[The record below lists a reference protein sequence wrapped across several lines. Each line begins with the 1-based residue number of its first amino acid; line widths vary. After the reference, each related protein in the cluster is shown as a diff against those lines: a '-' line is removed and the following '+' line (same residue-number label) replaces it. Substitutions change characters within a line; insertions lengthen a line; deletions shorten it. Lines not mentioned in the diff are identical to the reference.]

1 MIDKK
6 LLDIIVCPET
16 KKSLKLAD
24 KSLIDKINKLIE
36 TGNIK
41 NRAKKTIEVK
51 IDNGLVTI
59 EKSDCLYP
67 IREEIPILLTEESIS
82 LNQIK

>member
-1 MIDKK
+1 MIDKD

-16 KKSLKLAD
+16 KNSLMLAD
-24 KSLIDKINKLIE
+24 KSLIDELNKLIE
-36 TGNIK
+36 EKNLK
-41 NRAKKTIEVK
+41 NRAGKTIEIK

-59 EKSDCLYP
+59 EKSDYLYP
-67 IREEIPILLTEESIS
+67 IREEIPILLTEESIP